1 MNNDTVAQELVGLSR
16 SYFGLIPLIKKM
28 QSNNYSISEAIA
40 DLKSLDFK
48 NDPANIQQYILRR
61 LQTNDLKKIIK
72 IEKKDISPSV
82 YSQLTQCQPTTTAIE
97 RSFSQLGKVLIKGR
111 NFLPENVSKYMVF
124 YFNHSFPCLL
134 YTSPSPRD

>member
-1 MNNDTVAQELVGLSR
+1 MNYYLVSQLLHHGLVSIIFWP
-16 SYFGLIPLIKKM
+16 YFLIKKM

-40 DLKSLDFK
+40 DLNSLDFK

-72 IEKKDISPSV
+72 MEKKDISPSV

-124 YFNHSFPCLL
+124 YFNHSFP
-134 YTSPSPRD
+134 S